1 MISGYYKLIYFLPIA
16 IVTGPFLPDL
26 IILICSFL
34 FLFDSFRLK
43 LFKYY
48 NNNFFKIFLLF
59 FIILNLSSLFS
70 ENLLSF
76 KYSIGYIRYGLFS
89 IFLFYVLKNI
99 DNSRLLLGYSIIF
112 TYIVLLFDGYFQF
125 IFNKNILFFEL
136 QKYTEYSFYVTSFF
150 NEEKKLGSF
159 LAKMFPLFLFSVTL
173 FREDL
178 KKIRLEK
185 IILLVIPLIFLLII
199 LSTER
204 VSIFMITIF
213 ILIIFLRS
221 NYFLKP
227 KILFFS
233 IMVFGIV
240 ILFYYQP
247 EILNK
252 IKSVLY
258 SSGLV
263 HPGYAFDGNSLHY
276 DNIQGEYD
284 VGKFIF
290 SKFHHDQII
299 ICINLFLENTLF
311 GIGAKNYKN
320 MLLGGWHPHN
330 YSFQILA
337 EIGIFGFIIFV
348 STFFVLLFKF
358 FKRFFDFKDNSI
370 NNELSIY
377 LIAGF
382 LLNLFPVPSGDF
394 FNNWVN
400 ILIFFPVGYYL
411 FLNEK

>member
-1 MISGYYKLIYFLPIA
+1 MIYGYYKLIYFLPIA
-16 IVTGPFLPDL
+16 IVTGPFVPDL

-48 NNNFFKIFLLF
+48 NNNFFKIFLSF

-70 ENLLSF
+70 ENLVSF
-76 KYSIGYIRYGLFS
+76 KYSVGYIRYGLFS

-99 DNSRLLLGYSIIF
+99 DNSKLLLGYSIIF

-125 IFNKNILFFEL
+125 FFNKNILFFEL
-136 QKYTEYSFYVTSFF
+136 QKYNEHSFYVTSFF

-159 LAKMFPLFLFSVTL
+159 LAKMFPLFLFSIIL
-173 FREDL
+173 FRDNF
-178 KKIRLEK
+178 KKIKLEK
-185 IILLVIPLIFLLII
+185 LFSLIIILIFLLII

-204 VSIFMITIF
+204 VSMFIIMIFV
-213 ILIIFLRS
+213 LIIFLKS
-221 NYFLKP
+221 NIFFKP

-233 IMVFGIV
+233 IIFFGLG

-252 IKSVLY
+252 IKSILY
-258 SSGLV
+258 STGLV
-263 HPGYAFDGNSLHY
+263 HPGYSNFGTIL
-276 DNIQGEYD
+276 GEYEK
-284 VGKFIF
+284 GKFIF

-299 ICINLFLENTLF
+299 FCIHLFLENPLF

-320 MLLGGWHPHN
+320 ILLGGWHPHN

-337 EIGIFGFIIFV
+337 EIGIFGFIIFI
-348 STFFVLLFKF
+348 STLFFLLIKF
-358 FKRFFDFKDNSI
+358 FKRFFDFKDKSI

-400 ILIFFPVGYYL
+400 ILIYFPVGYYL
-411 FLNEK
+411 YLNEK